1 MRTRLLPACVLA
13 HTLLLG
19 ACHSN
24 DATSTVPSP
33 GDAATDPWAC
43 LDQPAQV
50 TDTSPVAITF
60 KAYDVIN
67 PITTAGSMGGSD
79 FTVLSFVPLP
89 GIAIEGCNALDPS
102 CASPVTSPVTSDDA
116 GEATL
121 TVPDNFNGYFTLTG
135 AGYLPFDLFTGPL
148 LADASTFAPPVSMI
162 TPVAAISLADAIG
175 AAPDLDAG
183 ANVGAVFVAIYD
195 CSDRYAAGVSFSI
208 SSTTAATVPFY
219 IASGLPSARATETDS
234 SGTWGAVDVPV
245 GSLKVT
251 ATLAATNQ
259 TLGTIDVFVHA
270 GGSATAW
277 IRARTHS

>member
-1 MRTRLLPACVLA
+1 MRTRLLPTCVLA
-13 HTLLLG
+13 QTLLLG

-24 DATSTVPSP
+24 DVTGTVSSP
-33 GDAATDPWAC
+33 GDAGADPWAC
-43 LDQPAQV
+43 LDEPPQV
-50 TDTSPVAITF
+50 TDTSAVAITF
-60 KAYDVIN
+60 KMYDVIN

-89 GIAIEGCNALDPS
+89 GIAIQGCSSLDPTCS
-102 CASPVTSPVTSDDA
+102 SPTAPPETSNDA

-121 TVPDNFNGYFTLTG
+121 SVPDNFNGFFELTA
-135 AGYLPFDLFTGPL
+135 AGYLPFDLFPGPL

-183 ANVGAVFVAIYD
+183 AGVGAVFVAIYD
-195 CSDRYAAGVSFSI
+195 CSDRYAAGVTFSI
-208 SSTTAATVPFY
+208 PGTTAATVPFY
-219 IASGLPSARATETDS
+219 ITSGLPSAKATETDS

-245 GSLKVT
+245 GALTVT
-251 ATLAATNQ
+251 ATLAATSRP
-259 TLGTIDVFVHA
+259 LGSINVMIRA
-270 GGSATAW
+270 GGAATAW